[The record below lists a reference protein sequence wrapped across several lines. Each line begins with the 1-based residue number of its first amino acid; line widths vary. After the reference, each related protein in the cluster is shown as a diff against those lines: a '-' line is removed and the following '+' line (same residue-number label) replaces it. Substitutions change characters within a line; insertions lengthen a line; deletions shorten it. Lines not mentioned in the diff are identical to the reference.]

1 MVVDNDR
8 NLTPVDLTL
17 SDKTVLVTGA
27 SSGLGAHFARLAADA
42 GAKVILASRRENALS
57 RQVEAII
64 ARGGAAEAVALD
76 VSDAA
81 SVERLWSTLG
91 AVDVVINNAGVAIG
105 KAALDH
111 DADDWDRV
119 FDTNL
124 RGAFLVAAGAAR
136 RMRET
141 GTAGSI
147 VNVASILGLRQA
159 NGVVA
164 YASSKAGLVQMTKS
178 LALEVARYGIRVN
191 ALCPGYIETDLNR
204 DFFQT
209 DEGHALIRRIPQRRL
224 GRLED
229 LDAPLLLL
237 ASDAS
242 DYITGI
248 TLAVDGGHL
257 VSTL

>member
-1 MVVDNDR
+1 MTVDNER
-8 NLTPVDLTL
+8 KPAPVDLSL
-17 SDKTVLVTGA
+17 YDKTVLVTGA

-42 GAKVILASRRENALS
+42 GAKVVLAARRENALA
-57 RQVEAII
+57 RHVETII
-64 ARGGAAEAVALD
+64 ARGGIAEAVALD
-76 VSDAA
+76 VSDAT
-81 SVERLWSTLG
+81 SVQRLWSTLG
-91 AVDVVINNAGVAIG
+91 AVDVVINNAGIAIG

-119 FDTNL
+119 FNTNL

-136 RMRET
+136 MMRET
-141 GTAGSI
+141 GTGGSI
-147 VNVASILGLRQA
+147 VNVASILGLRQS
-159 NGVVA
+159 NGVLA
-164 YASSKAGLVQMTKS
+164 YASSKAGLIQMTKS

-191 ALCPGYIETDLNR
+191 ALCPGYIETDLSR

-209 DEGHALIRRIPQRRL
+209 DAGHALIRRIPQRRL

-242 DYITGI
+242 QYITGT
-248 TLAVDGGHL
+248 TLTVDGGHL